1 MGDFG
6 RLARGMAAAVLAVA
20 LAGAATAQDGIRMI
34 EGSLTYRE
42 RVALPPDAL
51 AVVEARDARGRLL
64 GEATR
69 GARGAQVPLPFQIAV
84 PVGLDAELRAA
95 LVVNGRPQWYV
106 ADIAVPAGTDP
117 VSLGDVVLS
126 RFVPMGFANV
136 VRCGGRELAVGYF
149 GANAVLDVDGQ
160 RTVLEPVSAVSGARF
175 EAPGDPGTWVQIQG
189 NAVRVSLAGEAL
201 PECSVVPPET
211 PRPYRAQ
218 GNEPGWLLTVAD
230 GLLTLVADFGARTV
244 EAALPEARFEEGAFV
259 YAVANPALTVR
270 MAPGLCRDD
279 MTGMPHPETV
289 TITLEGRQ
297 LRGCGGD
304 PRDLLTGAE
313 WVVQDIEG
321 RGIVDSS
328 RVTLNFAE
336 DGGLSGTASCNR
348 YATRFEISGEGVSIG
363 QIAATQMMCPE
374 ALMTQERAVFA
385 ALAAVGRFDID
396 ATGTLLLYDP
406 AASEPVLTAR
416 R

>member
-218 GNEPGWLLTVAD
+218 GNEPGWMLTVAD
-230 GLLTLVADFGARTV
+230 GLADARRGFWRADGRGCAARGAVRRGRLRIRRREARVDRADGARP
-244 EAALPEARFEEGAFV
+244 LPGRHDGD
-259 YAVANPALTVR
+259 
-270 MAPGLCRDD
+270 AP
-279 MTGMPHPETV
+279 
-289 TITLEGRQ
+289 
-297 LRGCGGD
+297 
-304 PRDLLTGAE
+304 
-313 WVVQDIEG
+313 
-321 RGIVDSS
+321 S
-328 RVTLNFAE
+328 
-336 DGGLSGTASCNR
+336 
-348 YATRFEISGEGVSIG
+348 
-363 QIAATQMMCPE
+363 
-374 ALMTQERAVFA
+374 
-385 ALAAVGRFDID
+385 
-396 ATGTLLLYDP
+396 
-406 AASEPVLTAR
+406 
-416 R
+416 

>member
-1 MGDFG
+1 
-6 RLARGMAAAVLAVA
+6 
-20 LAGAATAQDGIRMI
+20 
-34 EGSLTYRE
+34 
-42 RVALPPDAL
+42 
-51 AVVEARDARGRLL
+51 
-64 GEATR
+64 
-69 GARGAQVPLPFQIAV
+69 
-84 PVGLDAELRAA
+84 
-95 LVVNGRPQWYV
+95 
-106 ADIAVPAGTDP
+106 
-117 VSLGDVVLS
+117 
-126 RFVPMGFANV
+126 
-136 VRCGGRELAVGYF
+136 
-149 GANAVLDVDGQ
+149 
-160 RTVLEPVSAVSGARF
+160 
-175 EAPGDPGTWVQIQG
+175 
-189 NAVRVSLAGEAL
+189 
-201 PECSVVPPET
+201 
-211 PRPYRAQ
+211 
-218 GNEPGWLLTVAD
+218 
-230 GLLTLVADFGARTV
+230 
-244 EAALPEARFEEGAFV
+244 
-259 YAVANPALTVR
+259 

-396 ATGTLLLYDP
+396 ADWHASALRPRRVGAGADG
-406 AASEPVLTAR
+406 AALETRFR
-416 R
+416 RDLRPRLA